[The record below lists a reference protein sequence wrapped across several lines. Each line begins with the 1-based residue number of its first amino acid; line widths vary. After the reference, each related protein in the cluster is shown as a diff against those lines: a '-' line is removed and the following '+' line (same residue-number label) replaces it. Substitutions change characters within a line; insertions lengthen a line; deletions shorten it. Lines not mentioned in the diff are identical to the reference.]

1 MQVII
6 RSIITNVFCVSRSL
20 ITDCLVGTGKEN
32 NPTRHLKLAMICSHP
47 DSTLAILKASGFIQ
61 EGSSSS
67 DSDLTRP
74 EGIGEGEEIPLDK
87 DPRLAKSLTF
97 HPEGGERLTG
107 AWGLSD
113 EGLDAYFKVC
123 YLVMLTKYQAAECLD
138 DGSYQFLVQWVESDG
153 FLDAAGEEYNAA
165 LNALKALL

>member
-1 MQVII
+1 M
-6 RSIITNVFCVSRSL
+6 FFYVSRSL

-32 NPTRHLKLAMICSHP
+32 NPTRLLKLAMICSHP
-47 DSTLAILKASGFIQ
+47 DSTLPILKASGLIQ

-107 AWGLSD
+107 PWGLSD

-138 DGSYQFLVQWVESDG
+138 DGSYQLLVQWVESDG

-165 LNALKALL
+165 LNALKASL

>member
-1 MQVII
+1 M
-6 RSIITNVFCVSRSL
+6 FFYVSRSL

-32 NPTRHLKLAMICSHP
+32 NPTRLLKLAMICSHP
-47 DSTLAILKASGFIQ
+47 DSTLAILKASGLIQ

-107 AWGLSD
+107 PWGLSD

-138 DGSYQFLVQWVESDG
+138 DGSYQLLVQWVESDG

-165 LNALKALL
+165 LNALKASL

>member
-6 RSIITNVFCVSRSL
+6 RSIITNVFYVSRSL

-32 NPTRHLKLAMICSHP
+32 NPTRLLKLAMICSHP
-47 DSTLAILKASGFIQ
+47 DSTLAILKASGLIQ
-61 EGSSSS
+61 EGSLSS
-67 DSDLTRP
+67 DSDLTR
-74 EGIGEGEEIPLDK
+74 
-87 DPRLAKSLTF
+87 AKSLTF

-107 AWGLSD
+107 PWGLSD

-138 DGSYQFLVQWVESDG
+138 DGSYQLLVQWVEADG

-165 LNALKALL
+165 LNALKASL

>member
-6 RSIITNVFCVSRSL
+6 RSIITNVFYVSRSL

-32 NPTRHLKLAMICSHP
+32 NPTRLLKLAMICSHP
-47 DSTLAILKASGFIQ
+47 DSTLAILKASGLIQ

-107 AWGLSD
+107 PWGLSD

-123 YLVMLTKYQAAECLD
+123 YLVMLTKYQTAECLD
-138 DGSYQFLVQWVESDG
+138 DGSYQLLVQWVESDG
-153 FLDAAGEEYNAA
+153 FPDAAGEEYNAA
-165 LNALKALL
+165 LNALKASL

>member
-1 MQVII
+1 M
-6 RSIITNVFCVSRSL
+6 FFYVSRSL

-32 NPTRHLKLAMICSHP
+32 NPTRLLKLAMICSHP
-47 DSTLAILKASGFIQ
+47 DSTLPILKASGLIQ

-107 AWGLSD
+107 PWGLSD
-113 EGLDAYFKVC
+113 EGLDTYFKVC

-138 DGSYQFLVQWVESDG
+138 DGSYQLLVQWVESDG

-165 LNALKALL
+165 LNALKASL

>member
-6 RSIITNVFCVSRSL
+6 RSIITNVFYVSRSL

-32 NPTRHLKLAMICSHP
+32 NPTRLLKLAMICSHP
-47 DSTLAILKASGFIQ
+47 DSKLAILKASGLIQ

-87 DPRLAKSLTF
+87 DPRLAKSLMF

-107 AWGLSD
+107 PGA
-113 EGLDAYFKVC
+113 FQMKV
-123 YLVMLTKYQAAECLD
+123 LMLTSKC
-138 DGSYQFLVQWVESDG
+138 VIW
-153 FLDAAGEEYNAA
+153 
-165 LNALKALL
+165 